1 MTAKSIL
8 CVKAEKF
15 MSCLATLISSACS
28 TAKTKLGKQS
38 EQIRQAIRAK
48 SISNKNAPRYIFYN
62 TKKRIV

>member
-15 MSCLATLISSACS
+15 MSCLAALISIAS
-28 TAKTKLGKQS
+28 TAKTKFGKQS

-48 SISNKNAPRYIFYN
+48 SISNKNVPDIFFTIQKTY
-62 TKKRIV
+62 RII